1 MHSQMI
7 VSASAFLCFHGRI
20 SVLELDECYRTN
32 ICFFSLLLGE
42 SALIAYVNGILENIE
57 EGNAVVDVNGFGIN
71 VNISGST
78 MDKMPGIGES
88 VKLYTYTNVKED
100 AFTLFGFLSRDEL
113 NLFKMLIT
121 VNGIGPKGG
130 LSILSVMSPDDLRF
144 AIMAGD
150 SASIS
155 KAPGIGKKTAERI
168 TLELRDKIKVSE
180 DDMLSGGAALTPDIS
195 GDGAFPARDETVAA
209 LVALGYNSALAMKA
223 VRKVLG
229 ANPDAAENTEKLLKL
244 ALKEMF

>member
-1 MHSQMI
+1 
-7 VSASAFLCFHGRI
+7 
-20 SVLELDECYRTN
+20 
-32 ICFFSLLLGE
+32 
-42 SALIAYVNGILENIE
+42 LIAYVNGILENLE
-57 EGNAVVDVNGFGIN
+57 EGNAVIDVNGIGYN

-78 MDKMPGIGES
+78 MDRMPGIGEM

-130 LSILSVMSPDDLRF
+130 LSILSVMTPDDLRF

-150 SASIS
+150 SKSLA

-168 TLELRDKIKVSE
+168 ALELRDKLKVSE
-180 DDMLSGGAALTPDIS
+180 DELLGGGSTVS
-195 GDGAFPARDETVAA
+195 GDSITSEGENSARDEAVAA
-209 LVALGYNSALAMKA
+209 LVALGYNSADAMKA
-223 VRKVLG
+223 VRKVL
-229 ANPDAAENTEKLLKL
+229 ASDKAAGEDTEKLLKL

>member
-1 MHSQMI
+1 M
-7 VSASAFLCFHGRI
+7 V
-20 SVLELDECYRTN
+20 
-32 ICFFSLLLGE
+32 
-42 SALIAYVNGILENIE
+42 AYVNGILESIE
-57 EGNAVVDVNGFGIN
+57 EGNAVIDVNGIGIN

-78 MDKMPGIGES
+78 MDRMPGIGEV

-113 NLFKMLIT
+113 SLFKLLIT

-130 LSILSVMSPDDLRF
+130 LAILSVMSPDDLRF
-144 AIMAGD
+144 AIIAGD
-150 SASIS
+150 SASIA

-168 TLELRDKIKVSE
+168 TLELKDKIKVTE
-180 DDMLSGGAALTPDIS
+180 DSLLSQGGDSLD
-195 GDGAFPARDETVAA
+195 GDLLGDNLSAKDETVAA
-209 LVALGYNSALAMKA
+209 LVALGYNNSDAMRA

-229 ANPDAAENTEKLLKL
+229 TEEGAAANTEDLLKL

>member
-1 MHSQMI
+1 M
-7 VSASAFLCFHGRI
+7 V
-20 SVLELDECYRTN
+20 
-32 ICFFSLLLGE
+32 
-42 SALIAYVNGILENIE
+42 AYVNGILESIE
-57 EGNAVVDVNGFGIN
+57 EGNAVVDVNGIGIN

-78 MDKMPGIGES
+78 MDRMPGIGEV

-113 NLFKMLIT
+113 GLFKLLIT

-130 LSILSVMSPDDLRF
+130 LAILSVMSPDDLRF
-144 AIMAGD
+144 AIIAGD
-150 SASIS
+150 SASIA

-168 TLELRDKIKVSE
+168 TLELTDKIKVTE
-180 DDMLSGGAALTPDIS
+180 DSLLSQGGDSLGGELSGENSSAK
-195 GDGAFPARDETVAA
+195 DETVAA
-209 LVALGYNSALAMKA
+209 LVALGYNQSDAMRA

-229 ANPDAAENTEKLLKL
+229 SDVGAAADTEDLLKL

>member
-1 MHSQMI
+1 MI
-7 VSASAFLCFHGRI
+7 SSLGKVFGRGT
-20 SVLELDECYRTN
+20 YN
-32 ICFFSLLLGE
+32 
-42 SALIAYVNGILENIE
+42 LIAYVNGILENLE
-57 EGNAVVDVNGFGIN
+57 EGNAVIDVNGIGVN

-78 MDKMPGIGES
+78 MDRMPGIGEM

-130 LSILSVMSPDDLRF
+130 LSILSVMTPDDLRF
-144 AIMAGD
+144 AILAGD
-150 SASIS
+150 SKSLA

-168 TLELRDKIKVSE
+168 TLELRDKLKVSE
-180 DDMLSGGAALTPDIS
+180 DELLGGASASVGAVLSIE
-195 GDGAFPARDETVAA
+195 GDNSARDEAVAA
-209 LVALGYNSALAMKA
+209 LVALGYNSSDAMKA
-223 VRKVLG
+223 VRKVLASDKSAG
-229 ANPDAAENTEKLLKL
+229 EDTEILLKL

>member
-1 MHSQMI
+1 M
-7 VSASAFLCFHGRI
+7 
-20 SVLELDECYRTN
+20 
-32 ICFFSLLLGE
+32 
-42 SALIAYVNGILENIE
+42 IAYVNGILENLE
-57 EGNAVVDVNGFGIN
+57 EGNAVIDVNGIGVN

-78 MDKMPGIGES
+78 MDRMPGIGEM

-130 LSILSVMSPDDLRF
+130 LSILSVMTPDDLRF
-144 AIMAGD
+144 AILAGD
-150 SASIS
+150 SKSLA

-168 TLELRDKIKVSE
+168 TLELRDKLKVSE
-180 DDMLSGGAALTPDIS
+180 DELLGGASASVGAVLSIE
-195 GDGAFPARDETVAA
+195 GDNSARDEAVAA
-209 LVALGYNSALAMKA
+209 LVALGYNSSDAMKA
-223 VRKVLG
+223 VRKVLASDKSAG
-229 ANPDAAENTEKLLKL
+229 EDTEILLKL

>member
-1 MHSQMI
+1 M
-7 VSASAFLCFHGRI
+7 
-20 SVLELDECYRTN
+20 D
-32 ICFFSLLLGE
+32 
-42 SALIAYVNGILENIE
+42 LIAYVNGIVEYIE
-57 EGNAVVDVNGFGIN
+57 DGLCVVDVNGVGYN

-78 MDKMPGIGES
+78 MDRMPGIGEA

-130 LSILSVMSPDDLRF
+130 LSILSVMTPDDLRF

-150 SASIS
+150 SKSLA

-168 TLELRDKIKVSE
+168 TLELRDKLKVSE
-180 DDMLSGGAALTPDIS
+180 DELLGGGSTVS
-195 GDGAFPARDETVAA
+195 GDLITSEGENSARDEAVAA
-209 LVALGYNSALAMKA
+209 LVALGYNSADAMKA
-223 VRKVLG
+223 VRKVL
-229 ANPDAAENTEKLLKL
+229 AFDKAAGEDTEKLLKL

>member
-1 MHSQMI
+1 M
-7 VSASAFLCFHGRI
+7 V
-20 SVLELDECYRTN
+20 
-32 ICFFSLLLGE
+32 
-42 SALIAYVNGILENIE
+42 AYVNGILESIE
-57 EGNAVVDVNGFGIN
+57 EGNAVVDVNGIGIN

-78 MDKMPGIGES
+78 MDRMPGIGEV

-113 NLFKMLIT
+113 GLFKLLIT

-130 LSILSVMSPDDLRF
+130 LAILSVMSPDDLRF
-144 AIMAGD
+144 AIIAGD
-150 SASIS
+150 SASIA

-168 TLELRDKIKVSE
+168 TLELKDKIKVTE
-180 DDMLSGGAALTPDIS
+180 DSLLSQGGDSLGGELSGENSSAK
-195 GDGAFPARDETVAA
+195 DETVAA
-209 LVALGYNSALAMKA
+209 LVALGYNQSDAMRA

-229 ANPDAAENTEKLLKL
+229 SDVGAAADTEDLLKL

>member
-1 MHSQMI
+1 
-7 VSASAFLCFHGRI
+7 
-20 SVLELDECYRTN
+20 
-32 ICFFSLLLGE
+32 
-42 SALIAYVNGILENIE
+42 LIAYVNGILESIE

-71 VNISGST
+71 VGISGST
-78 MDKMPGIGES
+78 MDRMPGVGEM

-100 AFTLFGFLSRDEL
+100 AFNLFGFLSRDEL

-121 VNGIGPKGG
+121 VNGIGPKAG
-130 LSILSVMSPDDLRF
+130 LSILSVMTPDDLRF

-150 SASIS
+150 IGAIA

-180 DDMLSGGAALTPDIS
+180 DDMLSGGAVVTGNDIT
-195 GDGAFPARDETVAA
+195 DGSNPARDEAVAA
-209 LVALGYNSALAMKA
+209 LVALGYNSSEAMKA
-223 VRKVLG
+223 VRKVLATNTEAG
-229 ANPDAAENTEKLLKL
+229 DDTEKLLKL

>member
-1 MHSQMI
+1 LS
-7 VSASAFLCFHGRI
+7 
-20 SVLELDECYRTN
+20 
-32 ICFFSLLLGE
+32 
-42 SALIAYVNGILENIE
+42 AYVNGILENLE
-57 EGNAVVDVNGFGIN
+57 EGNAVIDVNGIGYN

-78 MDKMPGIGES
+78 MDRMPGIGEM

-130 LSILSVMSPDDLRF
+130 LSILSVMTPDDLRF

-150 SASIS
+150 SKSLA

-168 TLELRDKIKVSE
+168 ALELRDKLKVSE
-180 DDMLSGGAALTPDIS
+180 DELLGGGSTVS
-195 GDGAFPARDETVAA
+195 GDSITSEGENSARDEAVAA
-209 LVALGYNSALAMKA
+209 LVALGYNSADAMKA
-223 VRKVLG
+223 VRKVL
-229 ANPDAAENTEKLLKL
+229 ASDKAAGEDTEKLLKL